1 MTKKEMETI
10 ISRCRTSTHGALYFM
25 VWILLMQ
32 GCFKTN
38 LSKQDV
44 EDVLRE
50 NGLIP
55 TQTETESNV

>member
-10 ISRCRTSTHGALYFM
+10 ISRCKTGTHGALYFM

-32 GCFKTN
+32 SCFRTN

-44 EDVLRE
+44 EDVLLE
-50 NGLIP
+50 NGLISI
-55 TQTETESNV
+55 QTETESND